1 MKKKLGTGGA
11 AIKNAFG
18 APQAVSTT
26 FKVPMAPQM
35 ISKLLQGREDSEYVL
50 SFEIGQQECGL
61 YSAQTDRA
69 TQYCTYLYIDN
80 LLIKRMNCC

>member
-1 MKKKLGTGGA
+1 MGGA
-11 AIKNAFG
+11 AVKNAFG

-50 SFEIGQQECGL
+50 SFEIGMWF
-61 YSAQTDRA
+61 
-69 TQYCTYLYIDN
+69 I
-80 LLIKRMNCC
+80 